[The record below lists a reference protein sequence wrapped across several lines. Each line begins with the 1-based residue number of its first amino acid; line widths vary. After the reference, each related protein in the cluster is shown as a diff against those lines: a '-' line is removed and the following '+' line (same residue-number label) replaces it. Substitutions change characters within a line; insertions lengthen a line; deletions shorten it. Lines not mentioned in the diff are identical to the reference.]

1 MKTTNREFS
10 QMIDQMKELKDSG
23 HVWVE
28 VERLEKFCDLC
39 RGFGFNPQGGAL
51 SNDCSR
57 QVIYIDRPTRDA
69 KRADTARKT
78 NN

>member
-1 MKTTNREFS
+1 MKTTNKEFS

-28 VERLEKFCDLC
+28 VERLDKFCDLC
-39 RGFGFNPQGGAL
+39 RVFGFNPQGGAL

-57 QVIYIDRPTRDA
+57 QVIYIDRPTRDT
-69 KRADTARKT
+69 KRARVVSYIQP
-78 NN
+78 

>member
-28 VERLEKFCDLC
+28 VERIEKFCDLC
-39 RGFGFNPQGGAL
+39 LGFGFNPQGGAL

-57 QVIYIDRPTRDA
+57 QVIYIDRPTRDRV
-69 KRADTARKT
+69 RALIHPNT
-78 NN
+78 